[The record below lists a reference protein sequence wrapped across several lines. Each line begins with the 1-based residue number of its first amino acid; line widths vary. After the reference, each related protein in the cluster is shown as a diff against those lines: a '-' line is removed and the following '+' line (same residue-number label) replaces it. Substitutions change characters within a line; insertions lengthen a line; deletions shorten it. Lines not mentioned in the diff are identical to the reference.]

1 MSKHVPI
8 HVIPEAET
16 NTVKDADDGILK
28 VLTTEPATAGKANK
42 AAITLMQEY
51 LDTNQRIRIVSGHK
65 QQRKILAI
73 DE

>member
-1 MSKHVPI
+1 MSRHLSV
-8 HVIPEAET
+8 HVIPEADT
-16 NTVKDADDGILK
+16 NTVKDTGDGILK

-51 LDTNQRIRIVSGHK
+51 LDTNQPIRIVSGHR